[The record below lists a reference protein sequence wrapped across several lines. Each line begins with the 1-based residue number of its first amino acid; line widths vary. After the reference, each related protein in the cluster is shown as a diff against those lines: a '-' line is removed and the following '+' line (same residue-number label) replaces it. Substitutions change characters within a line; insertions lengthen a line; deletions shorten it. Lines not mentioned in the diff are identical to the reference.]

1 MPVRPYVVGAF
12 FSACA
17 LSLVSVSCSG
27 SSAQTS
33 APAPPKDVKEL
44 ARRSLAE
51 IDGSLKLAGLH
62 QPVDVV
68 RDQWGVPHLYAQN
81 TDDLFFAQGYVMA
94 QDRLWEMEWW
104 RRELE
109 GRLAEVLGPSAFERD
124 RTARL
129 LKYRGPFDDA
139 EWTSYHADAKKIFTA
154 YANGINAYITTHA
167 DRLPVEFV
175 LTGIKP
181 LPWTAE
187 TVVLRE
193 PAFGNASSELR
204 LAMDVAKYGLK
215 EANRRAAPDP
225 WDDLQVPEGL
235 DVKLVSEAALAA
247 TRNTGRLPRPEITEA
262 YRSLVP
268 QQTTRLDM
276 PVDTIR
282 EPGSNNW
289 VVSSAMSPTGKPI
302 VSNDPH
308 RNVTNPSLRYIVHL
322 NAPGWNAIGATQPP
336 FVGVSMGHN
345 DKVAWGLTITG
356 TDFQDVFIEDLNPA
370 NLNEVI
376 YNGKPEPLK
385 IVSERFPIKGEA
397 PRTVDLKFS
406 RHGPIFYVDEKNHKA
421 YALRSIFSEPGTASY
436 LGSLKLD
443 QSQNCK
449 EFLELAMFWKANSEN
464 LICGDVDGHIGFQAS
479 ALTPNRKGWLGR
491 VPVPG
496 TGRYEWDGF
505 RSELPKEYDPPR
517 GFIATAN
524 HNINTKGYWPPV
536 VFKTTNTLPYDRIT
550 RLQQV
555 LSAAKVFSVDDSKKL
570 QRDVYSLRGAV
581 DQKLF
586 RGWKAADADVERAR
600 DMVATWDAELTKDS
614 VPAAI
619 YITWRRQ
626 IDPPGGG
633 NADGPSAPAPKRPD
647 IEAALRK
654 AIDKLTA
661 DFGPDWTA
669 WRYGRVHTQAYP
681 HPILTAFDLP
691 TVERR
696 GGNGAVG
703 ADGAT
708 FREIIDVSNW
718 DNSVTVNT
726 PGQSGQPESP
736 FYGNLLPIWADDQYF
751 PMAFSR
757 ALVDQKAAH
766 RLTLQP

>member
-262 YRSLVP
+262 S
-268 QQTTRLDM
+268 
-276 PVDTIR
+276 
-282 EPGSNNW
+282 
-289 VVSSAMSPTGKPI
+289 
-302 VSNDPH
+302 
-308 RNVTNPSLRYIVHL
+308 
-322 NAPGWNAIGATQPP
+322 
-336 FVGVSMGHN
+336 
-345 DKVAWGLTITG
+345 
-356 TDFQDVFIEDLNPA
+356 
-370 NLNEVI
+370 
-376 YNGKPEPLK
+376 
-385 IVSERFPIKGEA
+385 GE
-397 PRTVDLKFS
+397 
-406 RHGPIFYVDEKNHKA
+406 
-421 YALRSIFSEPGTASY
+421 
-436 LGSLKLD
+436 
-443 QSQNCK
+443 
-449 EFLELAMFWKANSEN
+449 
-464 LICGDVDGHIGFQAS
+464 QA
-479 ALTPNRKGWLGR
+479 
-491 VPVPG
+491 
-496 TGRYEWDGF
+496 
-505 RSELPKEYDPPR
+505 
-517 GFIATAN
+517 
-524 HNINTKGYWPPV
+524 
-536 VFKTTNTLPYDRIT
+536 
-550 RLQQV
+550 
-555 LSAAKVFSVDDSKKL
+555 AA
-570 QRDVYSLRGAV
+570 
-581 DQKLF
+581 
-586 RGWKAADADVERAR
+586 E
-600 DMVATWDAELTKDS
+600 
-614 VPAAI
+614 
-619 YITWRRQ
+619 
-626 IDPPGGG
+626 
-633 NADGPSAPAPKRPD
+633 
-647 IEAALRK
+647 
-654 AIDKLTA
+654 
-661 DFGPDWTA
+661 
-669 WRYGRVHTQAYP
+669 
-681 HPILTAFDLP
+681 
-691 TVERR
+691 
-696 GGNGAVG
+696 
-703 ADGAT
+703 
-708 FREIIDVSNW
+708 
-718 DNSVTVNT
+718 
-726 PGQSGQPESP
+726 
-736 FYGNLLPIWADDQYF
+736 
-751 PMAFSR
+751 
-757 ALVDQKAAH
+757 
-766 RLTLQP
+766 